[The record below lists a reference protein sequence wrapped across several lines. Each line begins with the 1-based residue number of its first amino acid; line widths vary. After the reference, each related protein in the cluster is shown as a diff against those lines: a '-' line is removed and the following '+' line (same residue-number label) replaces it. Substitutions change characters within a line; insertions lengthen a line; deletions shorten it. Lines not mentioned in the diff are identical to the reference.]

1 MNMIGTNNKCLNP
14 LAILLLIIFL
24 AHTCFSFHTTF
35 YNYLLPETRSIIVQH
50 SSRSSQRAHFS
61 RRRTSCSSS
70 PSSVEVYNNVIDDET
85 CRRLHVLSLEHTRR
99 SHDGSSLFRRGDKSS
114 SSSSFGV
121 GGDEQKYKLT
131 PIETAIDRILTA
143 LNDTSPMVEYWS
155 RSSYINM
162 DAHADID
169 EDTLK
174 EEGVLRCPR
183 NGHVLYMQISNK
195 GDNDRMGPTVVFPGR
210 KVAWGSVSPRTLPS
224 VNTASYNFE
233 ENLEERV
240 ALEYVVDV
248 ENYWDEEQ
256 RRQYGYEK
264 EEDEGGSCEGETM
277 AIVPALNGRLLRF
290 DGAAFHSVPKPP
302 DRYLMSERELSKFL
316 ENERRDEEDCDD
328 DDDDDGYWDDEFD
341 EYDDTDRE
349 DEDDSV
355 NNAKQRS
362 VLLFN
367 TWSEGSSGPRGVLA
381 DRIVDVVPDGIV
393 IEEESPDNAGHDSS
407 REDRQ
412 RQQWQNAYGEEF
424 EKVWCNPSVEWVSEN
439 IEDRIGDTLRNKV
452 TIPLMGNP
460 ARRGVAD
467 TRDVLKGNVTCDS
480 FLDGHLVSLVKLEK
494 GND

>member
-1 MNMIGTNNKCLNP
+1 
-14 LAILLLIIFL
+14 
-24 AHTCFSFHTTF
+24 
-35 YNYLLPETRSIIVQH
+35 
-50 SSRSSQRAHFS
+50 
-61 RRRTSCSSS
+61 
-70 PSSVEVYNNVIDDET
+70 
-85 CRRLHVLSLEHTRR
+85 
-99 SHDGSSLFRRGDKSS
+99 
-114 SSSSFGV
+114 
-121 GGDEQKYKLT
+121 
-131 PIETAIDRILTA
+131 
-143 LNDTSPMVEYWS
+143 
-155 RSSYINM
+155 M

-224 VNTASYNFE
+224 GSTASYNFE

-302 DRYLMSERELSKFL
+302 DRYLMSERELSKFF

-355 NNAKQRS
+355 NN
-362 VLLFN
+362 
-367 TWSEGSSGPRGVLA
+367 
-381 DRIVDVVPDGIV
+381 
-393 IEEESPDNAGHDSS
+393 
-407 REDRQ
+407 
-412 RQQWQNAYGEEF
+412 
-424 EKVWCNPSVEWVSEN
+424 
-439 IEDRIGDTLRNKV
+439 
-452 TIPLMGNP
+452 
-460 ARRGVAD
+460 
-467 TRDVLKGNVTCDS
+467 
-480 FLDGHLVSLVKLEK
+480 
-494 GND
+494 